1 MYKLLIIMFMLG
13 TDSSHNE
20 TIKSVELSYQTR
32 GMQKFLHITSD
43 SIEVK
48 INDKISTHK
57 TTKAQ
62 WNKILKTFQTI
73 KLSGISKLKR
83 PSTKSYYDGAL
94 MGNLKVTTNLKEYNS
109 VGFDHDMP
117 PTALVKTINA
127 MKATVKNEDF

>member
-73 KLSGISKLKR
+73 KLSGIYKLKR

-94 MGNLKVTTNLKEYNS
+94 MGNLRVITNLKEYNS

-117 PTALVKTINA
+117 PTALSKTINA
-127 MKATVKNEDF
+127 MKATVKNEGF